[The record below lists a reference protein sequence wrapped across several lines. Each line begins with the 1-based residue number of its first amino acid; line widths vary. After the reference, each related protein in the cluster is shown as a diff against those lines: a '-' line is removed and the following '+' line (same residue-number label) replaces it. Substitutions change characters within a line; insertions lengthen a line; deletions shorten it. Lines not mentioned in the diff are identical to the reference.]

1 MAQSRPLGSIATS
14 EKFRF
19 RAEETRAVAD
29 TCQHQETRAT
39 LLKVAADYDRMADA
53 TVVRDQNSVDRQ
65 RKF

>member
-1 MAQSRPLGSIATS
+1 MAQSRPLGSLPTS
-14 EKFRF
+14 QSFRF